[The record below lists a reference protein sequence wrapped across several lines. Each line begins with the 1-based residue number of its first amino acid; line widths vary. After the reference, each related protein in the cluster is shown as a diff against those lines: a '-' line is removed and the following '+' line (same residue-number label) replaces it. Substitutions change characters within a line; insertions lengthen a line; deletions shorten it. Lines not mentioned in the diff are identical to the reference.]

1 MLQIETKGLAA
12 GGLSQ
17 SVTVTRQISV
27 YLLQIET
34 NRRHPNRKS
43 KSVTPGP
50 LLAAKM
56 LQIETN
62 QEPPQRCPSPLWWSR
77 EESTPIKRGDIKP
90 SLRLAIP
97 RPNEN
102 TATKSRTNDSPFA
115 QILMEIQDMGAGL
128 NGLAIVRHN
137 VLVIVP
143 VVFIVLIVKI
153 ASLVRTVLRKTRELN
168 Y

>member
-1 MLQIETKGLAA
+1 MALDVTDRDEMTSGTRLSKSVTSSQQIEL
-12 GGLSQ
+12 
-17 SVTVTRQISV
+17 

-34 NRRHPNRKS
+34 NRKHPDQKS

-77 EESTPIKRGDIKP
+77 EESAPIKRSDIKP

-97 RPNEN
+97 RPSEN
-102 TATKSRTNDSPFA
+102 AAMESRTDNSPFA
-115 QILMEIQDMGAGL
+115 QIEAEIQGQSPA
-128 NGLAIVRHN
+128 
-137 VLVIVP
+137 
-143 VVFIVLIVKI
+143 
-153 ASLVRTVLRKTRELN
+153 
-168 Y
+168 